1 MKRLLTTLLILGLVL
16 CPVLSFAV
24 GTTTVVNPPKKVKVL
39 DTEKRVVTVTIVA
52 DASTGAIANG
62 TINSST
68 LGIEGWHL
76 YAVETVPGTT
86 NPTTLYDLVIND
98 ANGFA
103 LTGTDLSNRS
113 ASAPEKVVID
123 GAPMIFGN
131 WTLVGTNNSVHS
143 ATITVYLEFLPQ

>member
-1 MKRLLTTLLILGLVL
+1 MKRLLTILLILGLVL
-16 CPVLSFAV
+16 CPVLSFAA
-24 GTTTVVNPPKKVKVL
+24 GTTTVASPPKKVKVL
-39 DTEKRVVTVTIVA
+39 DTEKRVVTITIVA

-76 YAVETVPGTT
+76 YAVETVPGAT

-98 ANGFA
+98 ASGFA

-113 ASAPEKVVID
+113 ASAAEKVTID
-123 GAPMIFGN
+123 DAPMIFGN
-131 WTLVGTNNSVHS
+131 WTLVTTNNSVPS
-143 ATITVYLEFLPQ
+143 ATITV